1 MTPPSDE
8 SYQKYVPC
16 PGHPLFTVPIARA
29 VGGTDLSLPVGLL
42 VSAGVISF

>member
-1 MTPPSDE
+1 MRAIKSIYHVLAT
-8 SYQKYVPC
+8 
-16 PGHPLFTVPIARA
+16 PLFTVPTARA